1 MSDYCTGWA
10 NNPAFPFNKPNPPG
24 FDAIIGQGGA
34 RTLSGTNPKSQA
46 SELTL
51 PQEWVISKGG
61 EYLFTPSIPAL
72 KEKFAL
78 AEGYGEL

>member
-1 MSDYCTGWA
+1 MSECCIGWA
-10 NNPAFPFNKPNPPG
+10 NNDKFPFNKPNQPG

-34 RTLSGTNPKSQA
+34 RTLSGTDPKSQA
-46 SELTL
+46 SELPL

-61 EYLFTPSIPAL
+61 EYLFTPSISTL

-78 AEGYGEL
+78 AGDHGEL